1 MSRVIVFSC
10 QINQLDE
17 AFFTQAQAC
26 LSESERVRFKDCHKP
41 ARQQQFLAGHLLVRK
56 VLSLHFEQPEE
67 YWHIQQGPGEPIR
80 LLNPITNT
88 EVYLSLSHN
97 KERVVCALSLGLE
110 VGIDIENTAR
120 DRPFVEFSQQYL
132 TKKEFDKL
140 AAKTGTEQKHYFY
153 RLWTI
158 MESVGKA
165 QGIGLDKT
173 IFNGE
178 WQQDSSELIGYSC
191 FSVCLGKDQLSLA
204 LNGNPSSEIEY
215 YEYRADNSLSA
226 KPLTFERSSFRLH
239 KSSYRMN
246 ESS

>member
-10 QINQLDE
+10 QVNLLDE

-26 LSESERVRFKDCHKP
+26 LSESERVRFKDCHKL
-41 ARQQQFLAGHLLVRK
+41 ARQQQFLAGHLLLRK
-56 VLSLHFEQPEE
+56 ALSQHFEQPEE
-67 YWHIQQGPGEPIR
+67 YWHIQQAAGEPIR

-88 EVYLSLSHN
+88 EIYLSLSHS
-97 KERVVCALSLGLE
+97 KERVVCALSLGIE

-120 DRPFVEFSQQYL
+120 NRPFVEFSQQYL
-132 TKKEFDKL
+132 TRKEIDKL
-140 AAKTGTEQKHYFY
+140 VAKKGSEQKHYFY

-178 WQQDSSELIGYSC
+178 WLQDSNELIGYSC
-191 FSVCLGKDQLSLA
+191 FSVALDNEQLSLA
-204 LNGNPSSEIEY
+204 LNGSPSSEIEY
-215 YEYRADNSLSA
+215 YEYGADNSLSA
-226 KPLTFERSSFRLH
+226 KPLTFERSSFRLY
-239 KSSYRMN
+239 KNSYRLN